1 MYNFKKNK
9 FFTCPAF
16 ATKVLDRVGSG
27 DSMLAILSVFLYL
40 TKDEELSLLI
50 GSIVAA
56 EKVQNIGN
64 KYIVEKKNILKILSH
79 LLN

>member
-1 MYNFKKNK
+1 
-9 FFTCPAF
+9 
-16 ATKVLDRVGSG
+16 
-27 DSMLAILSVFLYL
+27 MLAILSVFLYL

-64 KYIVEKKNILKILSH
+64 KYIVEKNILKILSH